1 MPEAGFVCSGAVPS
15 TDVSSKRWVVSP
27 RLGNHRNTCKMQR
40 LTSTAYVDDPVSTA
54 LISPICKQRQGQ
66 RQHGVCGN
74 RAAVGQRKDKAS

>member
-1 MPEAGFVCSGAVPS
+1 MQRAVLSAG
-15 TDVSSKRWVVSP
+15 VSSQQWAMSP
-27 RLGNHRNTCKMQR
+27 RFVGKTTAKMCKMQR

-74 RAAVGQRKDKAS
+74 SAAVGQRKDKAS